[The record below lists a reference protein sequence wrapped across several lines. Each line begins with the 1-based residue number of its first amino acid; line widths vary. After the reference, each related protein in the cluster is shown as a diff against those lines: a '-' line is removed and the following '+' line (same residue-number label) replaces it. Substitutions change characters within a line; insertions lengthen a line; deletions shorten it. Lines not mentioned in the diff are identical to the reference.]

1 MSDGSGRGTSEV
13 SGESG
18 SERNPGTTFSGSS
31 KITRPILKFSLFQ
44 KVRQR
49 FQTFAPVD
57 ILRFLGSFFLF
68 LKENRRTKI
77 ILISFVIV
85 VSVHAIVVESVG
97 YYVRNYLLDL
107 RGLKELS
114 RNFINKE
121 LGRAVTLGVVEY
133 DFPNAVV
140 FEDFRISS
148 EEDFALNHILFR
160 TNKIQFKL
168 GGLWKGQPYI
178 RGIVVKDSSI
188 NIDLQDQ
195 ISGELIDYVQKIN
208 IPEIRLMNT
217 TITIS
222 RGGEEVLN
230 ALKGIDIVITK
241 RPEGVTVAV
250 SDSLFPLP
258 YSRFIQGT
266 FETKFGSEE
275 SKSIFRFQNVKAE
288 KIRGIYSLFG
298 KMALS
303 SGKIS
308 GEYEIL
314 LNGKNVSVKGKNEF
328 TNVSGKIL
336 QDLPLGLKV
345 PDLKDADL
353 VHEMDLKLDETG
365 EKQIHTFTKE
375 ENLFRLT
382 YSANPKKLASWEV
395 FADWKNIQELKS
407 VFQLPGDLEI
417 LEGQLNLKGKWD
429 ESGNYGDWIK
439 GGVSLSLLG
448 FHWKD
453 PFFDVQLDQA
463 NLNVLP
469 GNLME
474 FTAKGNLFQE
484 PISTKITGKT
494 GWKKSV
500 RGNGTFYYPLYNDW
514 KWDLELDRISVKD
527 FLPVYHSW
535 KNWIRTDIKTR
546 QEKLVPEIRWTRTPF
561 YKYLIEY
568 LTFTVHW
575 KLKSFRFKD
584 KDLGRV
590 TLDGKVI
597 PFFSRLDL
605 KGFQGENQFVEAF
618 ANFTFGQDNP
628 YMDLR
633 LKVTEMPWEETVNGF
648 CGALLV
654 PETVTSDISIRLF
667 GDDFLALH
675 NSLNVLNNVSFNR
688 SRFQDKRSLPL
699 NLREPFDFG
708 YEQNILPTLS
718 YYRNIFWKNETA
730 DLTGYGAVEPNR
742 IRISAN
748 GKLNDTFIGRK
759 FREESGECKLES
771 TGDR

>member
-1 MSDGSGRGTSEV
+1 MSDGSGRGSSEI

-18 SERNPGTTFSGSS
+18 SEGNSGTTFSGSS
-31 KITRPILKFSLFQ
+31 KITRPDFKFSLANRVLQ
-44 KVRQR
+44 KIK
-49 FQTFAPVD
+49 TLEPVD
-57 ILRFLGSFFLF
+57 FVRFLGSFFTF
-68 LKENRRTKI
+68 LKENKRTRI
-77 ILISFVIV
+77 ILISFLIV
-85 VSVHAIVVESVG
+85 VGVHAVVVESVG

-168 GGLWKGQPYI
+168 GGLWRGQPYI
-178 RGIVVKDSSI
+178 RGIVVKDSAI

-195 ISGELIDYVQKIN
+195 IAGELIGYIQKIN

-258 YSRFIQGT
+258 YSRFIQGS
-266 FETKFGSEE
+266 FETQFDSPE
-275 SKSIFRFQNVKAE
+275 SKSKFRFQNVKAE
-288 KIRGIYSLFG
+288 KIRGVYSLFG
-298 KMALS
+298 RMAPS

-314 LNGKNVSVKGKNEF
+314 LNGKKVSIQGKNQF
-328 TNVSGKIL
+328 TNISGKIL
-336 QDLPLGLKV
+336 QDLPLGLKI

-382 YSANPKKLASWEV
+382 YSLNPKKLATWEV
-395 FADWKNIQELKS
+395 FADWKNVRELKAI
-407 VFQLPGDLEI
+407 FQFPGDLET
-417 LEGQLNLKGKWD
+417 LEGQLNLKGKWE

-439 GGVSLSLLG
+439 SSVSLSLLG

-453 PFFDVQLDQA
+453 PFFDVRLDQA
-463 NLNVLP
+463 ELNIAP
-469 GNLME
+469 GNLIGWN
-474 FTAKGNLFQE
+474 AKGSLYQE
-484 PISTKITGKT
+484 AIATKITGKT
-494 GWKKSV
+494 GWKKAV
-500 RGNGTFYYPLYNDW
+500 RGNGSFYYPLYNDW
-514 KWDLELDRISVKD
+514 KWDLELDRVSVKD

-546 QEKLVPEIRWTRTPF
+546 QEKLVPEISWTRTPF
-561 YKYLIEY
+561 YKYLMEF
-568 LTFTVHW
+568 LTIQVHW

-584 KDLGRV
+584 RDLGRA
-590 TLDGKVI
+590 TLDGKIV

-605 KGFQGENQFVEAF
+605 KGYREENQFVEAF
-618 ANFTFGQDNP
+618 ANFTFGQNNP
-628 YMDLR
+628 YTDLR
-633 LKVTEMPWEETVNGF
+633 IKVTEMPWEEPVNGF
-648 CGALLV
+648 CGSWIL
-654 PETVTSDISIRLF
+654 PETVTSDTTIRFF

-675 NSLNVLNNVSFNR
+675 NSLNVLHNVSFNR
-688 SRFQDKRSLPL
+688 ARFQDKRSLPL

-708 YEQNILPTLS
+708 YELNLLPTLS
-718 YYRNIFWKNETA
+718 YYRNIFWKNESA
-730 DLTGYGAVEPNR
+730 DLTGYGAVENHR
-742 IRISAN
+742 IRINAN
-748 GKLNDTFIGRK
+748 GKLNDAFISRK
-759 FREESGECKLES
+759 FKEESGECKLES
-771 TGDR
+771 IGDR